1 MTTDDLK
8 KHFNENGRQLQARLN
23 ISRQLFDWWRKHG
36 IPASWQIKLHKEYGI
51 PL

>member
-8 KHFNENGRQLQARLN
+8 KHFGENGKQLQARLN
-23 ISRQLFDWWRKHG
+23 ISRQLLDHWRKFG
-36 IPASWQIKLHKEYGI
+36 IPPKWQIRLHQEYGI